1 MNIHIW
7 NPFKDHS
14 LVLVKRLLKLMKPRA
29 VPCRATQDGWVI
41 VESSDKMW
49 STGGG
54 KGKSLQYSSH
64 ENHMNCIKR
73 MAYKQQKLIFLG
85 SGGWDTWVASLIQK
99 TRTWANTRRW
109 WGTGKPGVLRSM
121 GSQGVGYNWAI
132 EQQHTHPDFK
142 LVLSEMKICIW

>member
-49 STGGG
+49 STG
-54 KGKSLQYSSH
+54 KGNSKPLQYSRH
-64 ENHMNCIKR
+64 ENSMESMKR
-73 MAYKQQKLIFLG
+73 QKDMILEDEFTGSKGVQYAIGQEQRTIPNDSRKNEEAGSKQKWC
-85 SGGWDTWVASLIQK
+85 SVVVALAVK
-99 TRTWANTRRW
+99 C
-109 WGTGKPGVLRSM
+109 LC
-121 GSQGVGYNWAI
+121 
-132 EQQHTHPDFK
+132 
-142 LVLSEMKICIW
+142 LVSDRCLVSPYVSCLPKQET